1 MAEVMTVELL
11 SAVLVSDPSV
21 IVRLGSNTSVQITIA
36 ENDSPNGRFTFQTD
50 RYVSV
55 NIVLLI

>member
-1 MAEVMTVELL
+1 MTVELL

-21 IVRLGSNTSVQITIA
+21 IVRLGTNTSVQITIA

-50 RYVSV
+50 RYVCLCV
-55 NIVLLI
+55 TIVLLI